1 VKLEVILNGEA
12 VQIEADPFDRLLDV
26 LRGDLGLVAAKEGC
40 GEGEC
45 GACAVLI
52 NGELVNSCLVIMG
65 SIQGKSIT
73 TLEGYKTTARFQAL
87 KKGFEKAGS
96 LQCGFCTPGFVL
108 AAEALLSKE
117 PHPNEAEVRRA
128 IEGNL
133 CRCTGYTMIVDG
145 ILEAAKEGEGLW

>member
-1 VKLEVILNGEA
+1 MLFNFILNGKA
-12 VQIEADPFDRLLDV
+12 IQIEADPFDRLLDV
-26 LRGDLGLVAAKEGC
+26 LRQNLGLIAAKEGC

-52 NGELVNSCLVIMG
+52 DGALVNSCLIIMG
-65 SIQGKSIT
+65 AIQGKTIT
-73 TLEGYKTTARFQAL
+73 TLEGYKTTARFEAL

-117 PHPNEAEVRRA
+117 PHPSEAEVRQA

-145 ILEAAKEGEGLW
+145 ILEAAKGGEGLW